1 MSWRSVQ
8 IKQKACSQDLIIFD
22 LFKNKK
28 VKYVGKDQE
37 FASRLALD
45 DNATNLILI
54 VNSGYWISDLINTI
68 ELHLENKYESFYIG
82 INRYTIN
89 GNDTNLVFD
98 PAIDSGQL
106 LINLVTKI
114 AKKKN
119 YQIIKSGYFDQ
130 DLGRYMNFVQPVTW
144 VYGTPTNN
152 I

>member
-1 MSWRSVQ
+1 M
-8 IKQKACSQDLIIFD
+8 
-22 LFKNKK
+22 
-28 VKYVGKDQE
+28 
-37 FASRLALD
+37 
-45 DNATNLILI
+45 
-54 VNSGYWISDLINTI
+54 
-68 ELHLENKYESFYIG
+68 
-82 INRYTIN
+82 
-89 GNDTNLVFD
+89 FD